1 MILRLKSFGDLWGS
15 SCAGFAILCFGFHF
29 TVGWYVKV
37 LIGLLFYFFVVLPV
51 LTVSRVWGYFVHGS
65 AISSFGVEWCGAGG
79 LQFQFS
85 VNFFAGVDRVL
96 VWGGLGTGLWVLVLW
111 CVGGWALGY
120 GSIGFWDLLDVRS
133 YSK

>member
-1 MILRLKSFGDLWGS
+1 ME
-15 SCAGFAILCFGFHF
+15 
-29 TVGWYVKV
+29 WYVKV

-96 VWGGLGTGLWVLVLW
+96 VWGGSGHWAVGFGFVVCGGVGAGLWFYWILR
-111 CVGGWALGY
+111 
-120 GSIGFWDLLDVRS
+120 FT
-133 YSK
+133 